1 MKKISFIIC
10 TVALTLTVYA
20 QDAKDLCC
28 DNIPVYDVPMDLD
41 EALSKKE
48 TTVSLDLAQQHP
60 KLTKAPEELTQLPNL
75 KCLNMSGNRLATFPE
90 NFKELQN
97 LTCLDLSGNYYLQKL
112 PDFFNE
118 MPNLKIVKMKDLKWP
133 AAKKKEIETKFPNIT
148 FEW

>member
-10 TVALTLTVYA
+10 TVALTLTAYA

-28 DNIPVYDVPMDLD
+28 ENIPVFEVPIDLD

-48 TTVSLDLAQQHP
+48 TTVSLDISQQSP
-60 KLTKAPEELTQLPNL
+60 KLTKAPEALAQLPNL
-75 KCLNMSGNRLATFPE
+75 KCLNMSYNRLSTFPE

-97 LTCLDLSGNYYLQKL
+97 LTCLDLSGNHYLQKL

-118 MPNLKIVKMKDLKWP
+118 MPNLKIVKIKELSWS
-133 AAKKKEIETKFPNIT
+133 AAKKKEIEAKFPNIT